1 MSTLQ
6 NIYWYKMFTLQNIY
20 CTSTKCL
27 LYRTSTGTKCLLY
40 RTSTGTKDR
49 IILSWETRQGHDI
62 LLTLEGQSKEIFT
75 SSFFHHLNQPGQV
88 INGLKYF
95 RFGQVC
101 FRDIRIWISTQYDTP
116 WCQCPHGMILRW
128 VNLPAVSYCAESCD
142 FSVSSLKGQSN
153 KIFDLFFFIIRACL
167 GHWVMGLNILY
178 FWLRFCRVIRDFQD
192 WLSSVSYCT
201 ESISP
206 QYSMILRDVS
216 LRAVLCGVNRHYFKL

>member
-1 MSTLQ
+1 
-6 NIYWYKMFTLQNIY
+6 MFTLQNIY

-27 LYRTSTGTKCLLY
+27 LYRTYTGTKCLLY

-75 SSFFHHLNQPGQV
+75 SSFFHHLNQP
-88 INGLKYF
+88 GLKYF

-153 KIFDLFFFIIRACL
+153 KIFDLFFFHNSSLPGPLSNGFKYFIFLVKILQSYSRFSRLTQLSIIL
-167 GHWVMGLNILY
+167 HWVNLPAVQYDTAGS
-178 FWLRFCRVIRDFQD
+178 QSP
-192 WLSSVSYCT
+192 SSTVWSQQT
-201 ESISP
+201 FL
-206 QYSMILRDVS
+206 QTF
-216 LRAVLCGVNRHYFKL
+216 AKA